1 MPRPGRLG
9 KIGAVSARPVTGPF
23 APAEIDRFLAS
34 LLYEPEA
41 FLIDDLSRLDAE
53 TREIDALTDT
63 TRPLPYTA
71 LQRTSELHPAH
82 VAAAELLMLTGNL
95 GFLHAWF
102 FHGCHF
108 DEGWAGF
115 GNRIHRADFK
125 NLARIGPP
133 LRLHSRETRTRAGSK
148 RVVMRMEFAF
158 WQEGQLVYS
167 GDQSAM
173 FFRER
178 MLSD

>member
-1 MPRPGRLG
+1 MT
-9 KIGAVSARPVTGPF
+9 ARTLDGPF
-23 APAEIDRFLAS
+23 EPEESRRFLAS

-41 FLIDDLSRLDAE
+41 FLIDEVL
-53 TREIDALTDT
+53 EIDVEARRVTARMDS

-71 LQRTSELHPAH
+71 LQRPSEVHPAH
-82 VAAAELLMLTGNL
+82 VAAAEMLMLTGNL

-102 FHGCHF
+102 VHGCHF

-133 LRLHSRETRTRAGSK
+133 LRLESQETRTRTGAA
-148 RVVMRMEFAF
+148 RVVMRMEFHF
-158 WQEGQLVYS
+158 WQEDKLVYY

-178 MLSD
+178 ALEA